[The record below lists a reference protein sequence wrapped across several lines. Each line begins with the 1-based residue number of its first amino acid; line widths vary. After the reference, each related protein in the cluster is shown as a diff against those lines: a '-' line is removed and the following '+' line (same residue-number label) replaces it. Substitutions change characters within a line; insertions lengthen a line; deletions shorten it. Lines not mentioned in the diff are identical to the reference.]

1 MKRILINLH
10 KALTVICC
18 LALMVACSDDD
29 MPVTPEPQQHTE
41 AVNELI
47 RLLDGNA
54 ETKRLLEKSITRAAE
69 VNPDRRYNPAQTLTE
84 FYDFV
89 DWNIRQLPW
98 DVMIHQA
105 PSEYGQSLYGRTD
118 QGVGYFWFLVQ
129 QPLEELEGR
138 GYYYPTVE
146 FVEPFASWLT
156 TYANSWG
163 SWLSTEDSWSD
174 TYYNIVV
181 NDPDW
186 GLQRGWYG
194 EGNQWRTCSS
204 PASCHRPTCVLLQI
218 QKW

>member
-105 PSEYGQSLYGRTD
+105 PSSRWKNWRGAVTTTPRWSL
-118 QGVGYFWFLVQ
+118 
-129 QPLEELEGR
+129 
-138 GYYYPTVE
+138 
-146 FVEPFASWLT
+146 
-156 TYANSWG
+156 
-163 SWLSTEDSWSD
+163 WSRL
-174 TYYNIVV
+174 
-181 NDPDW
+181 PH
-186 GLQRGWYG
+186 G
-194 EGNQWRTCSS
+194 
-204 PASCHRPTCVLLQI
+204 
-218 QKW
+218 